1 MNNLAWR
8 QMSLFIVRKR
18 TLLQRKLKPS
28 FFWAAV
34 FARGFLGIKCHI
46 FEVLSSSSSQWTS
59 FLFKK
64 CVYQLCFLCFL
75 LFHEAQRGLMVSW
88 ERRLAF
94 LLDENVHRYITFGQA
109 SIILKFNRKKLKT
122 NSEIGQSTTNS
133 SQNQRLAKL
142 DVCLRARD
150 RWNRRRWWMP
160 KMEHHKILS
169 FLDNLHSP
177 SLVVLAM
184 QNWKLPRLI
193 QKEKKAM
200 FNCYPFAFHYL

>member
-1 MNNLAWR
+1 MGFRPSSRTMNNLAWR

-18 TLLQRKLKPS
+18 TLLQRKFKPS

-75 LFHEAQRGLMVSW
+75 LFHEAQRGLMVSG

-109 SIILKFNRKKLKT
+109 SIILKFNRKKIKNKQRNRSKYDKFSPIT
-122 NSEIGQSTTNS
+122 S
-133 SQNQRLAKL
+133 SCEAGR
-142 DVCLRARD
+142 
-150 RWNRRRWWMP
+150 
-160 KMEHHKILS
+160 
-169 FLDNLHSP
+169 
-177 SLVVLAM
+177 
-184 QNWKLPRLI
+184 
-193 QKEKKAM
+193 M
-200 FNCYPFAFHYL
+200 FTSKRQMKPAAVMDAQDGTP